1 MKVDDDSRAQ
11 KKDANDR
18 DDIDKALE
26 NSDLKKTEL
35 QGYYRDD

>member
-1 MKVDDDSRAQ
+1 MMTVER
-11 KKDANDR
+11 KKNNANDR

-35 QGYYRDD
+35 QGYDRDD